1 MTAEAT
7 CVCGACRITL
17 PQTPTEASDCNC
29 SLCRRLGA
37 LWSYH
42 PAQDLAISGPTDSF
56 ARAEGASLDIHRCAQ
71 SGCVTHW
78 SARPGTFAE
87 GRVGVNAR
95 LFDGFDPWTAPLRRI
110 DGAHHA
116 WR

>member
-1 MTAEAT
+1 M
-7 CVCGACRITL
+7 
-17 PQTPTEASDCNC
+17 
-29 SLCRRLGA
+29 GA